1 MKKNFIK
8 TMAVALFAMISGNAF
23 AGAPDGFSIEPITV
37 EPGSETA
44 VTVIANFQY
53 DGVSSM
59 GFKIIMPDGFTIKK
73 NKKGT
78 KYVCDKSA
86 FLTEEDMNWSFDLSD
101 KVVNEQNTIYFIASS
116 SDYLEYAGQEFD
128 LCTFTLVADASVEGG
143 EYNLDII
150 EQQYTVAPEPDE
162 YGENAGVITRPV
174 DYNWVVTVPG
184 AVEEGAKVNISASGR
199 TVYYDEAKSLD
210 FSSLTDVTAWVV
222 VNATAS
228 KVYTKQVEKVPAMTA
243 VIVEGPAS
251 TEVTIPYTTEEVEA
265 PEANILTPITE
276 SFVIDDSN
284 YGKIYILSGGVF
296 KKAKNGLTMPVGKA
310 YFELPEATARI
321 ANEELEIV
329 NGEATG
335 IQNVNVENENA
346 PVYNLNG
353 VRVNKL
359 QKGVYIQNGHKFIV
373 K

>member
-174 DYNWVVTVPG
+174 DYKWVVTVPG
-184 AVEEGAKVNISASGR
+184 GAEPKFEATIASSGR
-199 TVYYDEAKSLD
+199 TVAFSPDKALD
-210 FSSLTDVTAWVV
+210 FTGVEGLTAYVVAKFTAAQSWLVP
-222 VNATAS
+222 
-228 KVYTKQVEKVPAMTA
+228 VEKVPAMTA
-243 VIVEGPAS
+243 VVLEGAAGKVE
-251 TEVTIPYTTEEVEA
+251 IPYTDEDVTA
-265 PEANILTPITE
+265 PETNLLTPVTE
-276 SFVIDDSN
+276 AFTVTDAQ
-284 YGKIYILSGGVF
+284 YGTIWVMSGGKF
-296 KKAKNGLTMPVGKA
+296 KKAAVGLNIPVGKA
-310 YFELPEATARI
+310 YVELDAATAKFIGDELDI
-321 ANEELEIV
+321 AY
-329 NGEATG
+329 GEPTG
-335 IQNVNVENENA
+335 IETINAQLDDNA
-346 PVYNLNG
+346 PIYNLNG